1 MTDEQPHMTPE
12 RWQRIDALFHAALQR
27 PADERAAF
35 LSDACADDDALR
47 REVESLLSESDASA
61 FLETPAAALAAVAPN
76 DLMELAMEG
85 QVVSHYR
92 ILERLG
98 GGGMGV
104 VYKAQDERLKRLVA
118 LKFLPPDLTRDD
130 EARQRFMQEAQAASA
145 LDHPNICTIH
155 EIDTTPDGRLFL
167 AMACYEGETL
177 KRRIRAR
184 SVALRRG
191 DRDRDTDRA
200 GPREGSRRRHRA
212 PRYQAGQLILTK
224 DGTVKIVDFG
234 IAKLSGAT
242 ELTRTGVSLGTIAYM
257 SPEQLSGRSPSI
269 IGPTCGH
276 SGWCCFR
283 P

>member
-1 MTDEQPHMTPE
+1 
-12 RWQRIDALFHAALQR
+12 
-27 PADERAAF
+27 
-35 LSDACADDDALR
+35 
-47 REVESLLSESDASA
+47 
-61 FLETPAAALAAVAPN
+61 
-76 DLMELAMEG
+76 MEG
-85 QVVSHYR
+85 QLVSHYR

-155 EIDTTPDGRLFL
+155 EIDTMPDGRLFL

-177 KRRIRAR
+177 KRRIE
-184 SVALRRG
+184 RG
-191 DRDRDTDRA
+191 PLPFDEAIAIAAQIAQGLAKAHAAGIVHRDIKPA
-200 GPREGSRRRHRA
+200 N
-212 PRYQAGQLILTK
+212 LIVTT

-242 ELTRTGVSLGTIAYM
+242 ELTRTGVSLGTMA
-257 SPEQLSGRSPSI
+257 
-269 IGPTCGH
+269 
-276 SGWCCFR
+276 
-283 P
+283 